1 MIKEGFSGGIICELD
16 LEGRLVI
23 DQEDKRGE
31 YSKLRESDMQRP
43 RFMEISGSLGNS
55 AVQE

>member
-23 DQEDKRGE
+23 DQEDK
-31 YSKLRESDMQRP
+31 QR
-43 RFMEISGSLGNS
+43 RIFQTEGK
-55 AVQE
+55 